1 MRIASI
7 HIFLR
12 RSTLAFAVLLSVCLP
27 TSAANPMAD
36 VATPW
41 RTLTRIDVDAAYRLL
56 KDNHPA
62 AVAEAGDA
70 KFASALEAAHIKALL
85 RAATVTNIEGYSATL
100 GEFANSMGDG
110 HIWSNLNFL
119 PRSVQWAGIVAA
131 KRGANWV
138 VGSDEPKIVGVELA
152 GARIVGC
159 DGVPVDDLARDVL
172 HFHTVVS
179 VDAMQ
184 IVHAGSL
191 LVDEGNP
198 FVTRPHACTFD
209 QGGKEETHTL
219 NWTKIG
225 YTKLHETYWKHPYGQ
240 AGFGL
245 RALNAGY
252 WISVQALEPD
262 AQPVI
267 DAANA
272 QADKLRNAQFVVVDL
287 RGNGGGGDSY
297 GRALAEA
304 LYGSAYAMSILGP
317 MEDSAGGCTSV
328 FRASQGNIEAIAK
341 SAAQFQRE
349 GYAEGAKGYGDAVLA
364 MKAAAA
370 RREALTGPPTCP
382 ANPSTAVA
390 DASAKSLM
398 KAPVVVLTDALCF
411 SSCINTVCFFRK
423 LGAIQ
428 AGDITGSDTHYL
440 EVREIVLPSGL
451 SVFSTLD
458 AIMPDAPPQ
467 IGPFAP
473 DFTFTGDIA
482 DTDAVQQWIEQTVLR
497 PTK

>member
-1 MRIASI
+1 MTIASI
-7 HIFLR
+7 HIFPW
-12 RSTLAFAVLLSVCLP
+12 RSTLAFAVLLSVCSPILAAGP
-27 TSAANPMAD
+27 TPD
-36 VATPW
+36 TATPW

-62 AVAEAGDA
+62 ATAEAGDA
-70 KFASALEAAHIKALL
+70 KFVSALEAAHAKALQ
-85 RAATVTNIEGYSATL
+85 RAAAVTNIDGYSATL

-110 HIWSNLNFL
+110 HIWSNMQVL
-119 PRSVQWAGIVAA
+119 PRNVQWAGIIAA

-138 VGSDEPKIVGVELA
+138 VAGDEPKIVGVELA
-152 GARIVGC
+152 GARIVSC
-159 DGVPVDDLARDVL
+159 DGVAVDELAREIL
-172 HFHTVVS
+172 HFHTVVA
-179 VDAMQ
+179 VEAMQ

-191 LVDEGNP
+191 LVDDGNP
-198 FVTRPHACTFD
+198 FVTRPRACTFEIGSKD
-209 QGGKEETHTL
+209 EVHAL

-240 AGFGL
+240 AGFGM
-245 RALNAGY
+245 RALDAGY
-252 WISVQALEPD
+252 WISIQSLEPE

-267 DAANA
+267 DSAKA

-297 GRALAEA
+297 GRALAEV
-304 LYGSAYAMSILGP
+304 LYGPAYVTSILGP
-317 MEDSAGGCTSV
+317 MEDTAGGCASV
-328 FRASQGNIEAIAK
+328 FRASPGNIDALAK
-341 SAAQFQRE
+341 MIEQFQRE
-349 GYAEGAKGYGDAVLA
+349 GFVDGAKEYGDAVVA

-370 RREALTGPPTCP
+370 RHEALTGPPTCP
-382 ANPSTAVA
+382 ANPATAVA
-390 DASAKSLM
+390 GDAPKSLM

-411 SSCINTVCFFRK
+411 SSCINTVDFFRK

-428 AGDITGSDTHYL
+428 AGDITGSDTHYS

-451 SVFSTLD
+451 STFSTLD

-482 DTDAVQQWIEQTVLR
+482 DTDAVQQWIQQTVLR
-497 PTK
+497 PGK